1 MPLLVPRA
9 AVLSTSWCHVC
20 STSTSLLR
28 AFSTTRP
35 TLKYGPESPNFIEV
49 PQPLQARPPLKRRIK
64 GVLPVPRD
72 IFARRRPTSLT
83 PEYFAK
89 VTPEPTAP
97 GGDDGLTGEQ
107 GEFVA
112 WKRRMAAVRRRNL
125 REGLKGLYHRK
136 KQTDRVI
143 AARSAFK
150 RAERERLLHEPE
162 REDVRLTL
170 PSIPRSLLQFQKG
183 PLPDPDRAQRIAE
196 KEAAVQAKQAE
207 KAEERKANLHS
218 LYMHARDFI
227 TTEEQLNEK
236 IERIFVTHPWEF
248 VDGDKGENIWNTG
261 VPESVS
267 TMLAKAA
274 AAGKGFVSQHESIA
288 VLTDRRVKRIAEELT
303 GGKMDAPKPRR
314 VE

>member
-1 MPLLVPRA
+1 MPPLIHRA
-9 AVLSTSWCHVC
+9 AALSQPWCHAC
-20 STSTSLLR
+20 STTPSLLR

-35 TLKYGPESPNFIEV
+35 TLKYGPESPKFVEV
-49 PQPLQARPPLKRRIK
+49 PQPLQSRPPPKRRIK

-97 GGDDGLTGEQ
+97 GGDAELSGEQ

-112 WKRRMAAVRRRNL
+112 WKRRMAAVRRQNL

-136 KQTDRVI
+136 KQTDRAI

-150 RAERERLLHEPE
+150 TAERQRLLHEPE
-162 REDVRLTL
+162 REDVRLTS
-170 PSIPRSLLQFQKG
+170 PSVHPSLLQFQKG
-183 PLPDPDRAQRIAE
+183 SLPDPDRAQRIAE
-196 KEAAVQAKQAE
+196 KVAAVQAKQAE
-207 KAEERKANLHS
+207 KAEERKDHLHS

-227 TTEEQLNEK
+227 TTEEQLNEA

-261 VPESVS
+261 VPESVA
-267 TMLAKAA
+267 TMLSKAA
-274 AAGKGFVSQHESIA
+274 VMEKGAVGQHEGIA

-303 GGKMDAPKPRR
+303 GGKMDSRKPRSA
-314 VE
+314 